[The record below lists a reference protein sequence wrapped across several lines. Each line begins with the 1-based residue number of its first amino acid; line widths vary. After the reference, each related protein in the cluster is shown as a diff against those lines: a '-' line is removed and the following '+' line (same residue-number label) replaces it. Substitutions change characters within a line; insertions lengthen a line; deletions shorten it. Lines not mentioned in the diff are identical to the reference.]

1 MKPHVSDDVH
11 DRARRLIDRERVE
24 GLPRADQ
31 RWLAE
36 HLEACEACGGRAAQ
50 TEAALR
56 ALKTLSVPVPG
67 GLASSVQFIVR
78 RRAEELR
85 AQHRRN
91 VALAI
96 GCMLSWVFGVA
107 SAPLVWRICAWL
119 GATLDLPRVVWMIGF
134 AGWWFVPVLA
144 MGLVILGQ
152 RRRAESASIRDSA
165 GAGWQGR

>member
-50 TEAALR
+50 TESALR

-119 GATLDLPRVVWMIGF
+119 GAS
-134 AGWWFVPVLA
+134 VLRTRHVA
-144 MGLVILGQ
+144 EVRRCADMTESILG
-152 RRRAESASIRDSA
+152 RRPPAWAVRGLA
-165 GAGWQGR
+165 